1 MNKVASSLMRLLPSL
16 VRALPAAAALASV
29 PAAAQPETG
38 AGAEARA
45 FVEAIAGAPRGQVAR
60 FHDPVCPIAEG
71 LPEGHNAALEA
82 RLRELAAAAG
92 AQISRDRRCRANLVV
107 LVADDPEAAVAALR
121 RRRPDIFGGLP
132 ASDISRA
139 LGAAGPVRSWRSSEI
154 RRIEAA
160 AITEQRYSALNQ
172 DVHLHHGV
180 PASLLRQP
188 TRRELRLSVVM
199 FDLSAIDGLTLMQIA
214 DHAAML
220 GLSSTDDP
228 GQVAVPSILGLFTN
242 ASSRAPAASRW
253 DLFYLRALYGS
264 DGSLAGAAQRGT
276 LARLIERQFASR
288 P

>member
-1 MNKVASSLMRLLPSL
+1 MNVSAPSLLRPLPSL
-16 VRALPAAAALASV
+16 VRTLVATAVLASA
-29 PAAAQPETG
+29 PAAAQPE
-38 AGAEARA
+38 ADAAAEARA
-45 FVEAIAGAPRGQVAR
+45 FVDAVAGAPRGQVAR

-82 RLRELAAAAG
+82 RLRELAEAAG
-92 AQISRDRRCRANLVV
+92 AQVARDRRCRANLVV
-107 LVADDPEAAVAALR
+107 LVADDPEAAMAALR
-121 RRRPDIFGGLP
+121 RRRPDIFAGLP
-132 ASDISRA
+132 ASGIRRA

-160 AITEQRYSALNQ
+160 AISEERYSALNQ

-220 GLSSTDDP
+220 GLASTDDP
-228 GQVAVPSILGLFTN
+228 DHVAVPSILGLFGN
-242 ASSRAPAASRW
+242 AGSRAPAASRW

-264 DGSLAGAAQRGT
+264 DGTLAGAAQRGV
-276 LARLIERQFASR
+276 LARLIERQFSSR